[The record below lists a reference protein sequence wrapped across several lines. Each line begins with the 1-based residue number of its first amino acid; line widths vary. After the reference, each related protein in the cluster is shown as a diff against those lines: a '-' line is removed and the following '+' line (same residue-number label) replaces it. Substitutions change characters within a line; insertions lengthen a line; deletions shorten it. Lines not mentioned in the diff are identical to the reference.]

1 MSKRIQER
9 RVLAKWKALAPRV
22 HAHFL
27 RSFESKEYAL
37 QAARERPVGALMCY
51 RAIVASFSDK
61 LG

>member
-1 MSKRIQER
+1 M
-9 RVLAKWKALAPRV
+9 LAKWKAIAPRV

-27 RSFESKEYAL
+27 LSFESKDCAL